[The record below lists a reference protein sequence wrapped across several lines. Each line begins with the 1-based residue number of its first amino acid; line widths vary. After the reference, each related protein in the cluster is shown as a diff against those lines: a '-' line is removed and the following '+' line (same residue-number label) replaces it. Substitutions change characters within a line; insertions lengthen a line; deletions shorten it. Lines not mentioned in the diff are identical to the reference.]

1 MRTSLPSY
9 LREQAYLYRLSQAK
23 HSAGV
28 ALAASAAEYA
38 TPDGIVRFVRE
49 VLHADPTDYQE
60 DILRNFVLRKRA
72 AVRGPHGL
80 GKTAISSWVILWGV
94 SGALGDD
101 VKVVTTASAW
111 RQLTHFTWP
120 EVHKWALRADFDKI
134 GLKLRRNR
142 ELLEQSI
149 KLPGRDA
156 FPVASDNPALIEGA
170 HAHKIIYVFDEAKAI
185 PAGTFDAAEG
195 AFSNAGADTD
205 ADAYALAIST
215 PGDTG
220 GRFYDI
226 HKRRPGY
233 EDWWVRHVTLEEAIR
248 AGRISREW
256 ADNRRKQ
263 WGESSPVYMN
273 RVLGEF
279 AEAGTDVLIPLSWV
293 EAANERWHAC
303 DGEGSGDVSYG
314 VDVARF
320 GDDSTT
326 IARRVGSVLEKLD
339 YLAQLDTMETTGEI
353 IFRVGAANTQT
364 PILVDVIGVGAG
376 VVDRLREQGFA
387 VTGVNVS
394 ESARDAYNNDFTDP
408 SGELTFINLRSYLW
422 WMLRDCLD
430 PDNPDAI
437 ALPPD
442 DRLTGDLT
450 APKWKPTSNG
460 RIQVESKD
468 DIRKR
473 IGRSTDAADAVALA
487 FAPAAL
493 LPPPIIPPVR
503 IKKARSW

>member
-9 LREQAYLYRLSQAK
+9 LREQAYLYRLNQAK
-23 HSAGV
+23 SSAG
-28 ALAASAAEYA
+28 ATLAASAAEYG

-120 EVHKWALRADFDKI
+120 EVHKWAMRADFDRI

-195 AFSNAGADTD
+195 AFSNAGTDTD

-233 EDWWVRHVTLEEAIR
+233 EDWWVRHVTLEEAIN

-256 ADNRRKQ
+256 AENRRKQ
-263 WGESSPVYMN
+263 WGETSPVYMN

-293 EAANERWHAC
+293 EQANERWLAR
-303 DGEGSGDVSYG
+303 GGKGSGDISYG

-326 IARRVGSVLEKLD
+326 IARLVGHVVEQVD
-339 YLAQLDTMETTGEI
+339 YLSQMDTMQTTGEVVA
-353 IFRVGAANTQT
+353 RVKKSDV
-364 PILVDVIGVGAG
+364 PIMVDVIGVGAG
-376 VVDRLREQGFA
+376 VVDRLREQGYN

-394 ESARDAYNNDFTDP
+394 EAARDELGKDLTDA
-408 SGELTFINLRSYLW
+408 SGELNFVNLRSYTW
-422 WMLRDCLD
+422 WVLRERLD
-430 PDNPDAI
+430 PNSTDPL

-442 DRLTGDLT
+442 DQLTGDLT
-450 APKWKPTSNG
+450 APKWKVTSNG

-468 DIRKR
+468 EIRKR
-473 IGRSTDAADAVALA
+473 IGRSTDAADGVALA
-487 FAPAAL
+487 VSHAAL
-493 LPPPIIPPVR
+493 KLPPVVAPIR
-503 IKKARSW
+503 IKAKRW

>member
-1 MRTSLPSY
+1 MSALPQP
-9 LREQAYLYRLSQAK
+9 RDPID
-23 HSAGV
+23 
-28 ALAASAAEYA
+28 EYVDA
-38 TPDGIVRFVRE
+38 VFAPGDLNPTIYGSPDGIVRFVHDI
-49 VLHADPTDYQE
+49 LHADPAAYQE
-60 DILRNFVLRKRA
+60 EILFNFVARHRA

-80 GKTAISSWVILWGV
+80 GKTTLSAWVILWAV
-94 SGALGDD
+94 SGALGED

-111 RQLTHFTWP
+111 RQLIYFTWP
-120 EVHKWALRADFDKI
+120 EVRKWSLRADWIKI
-134 GLKLRRNR
+134 GMALTYGKQ
-142 ELLEQSI
+142 LLDTRI
-149 KLPGRDA
+149 KLPGREA
-156 FPVASDNPALIEGA
+156 FPVASNKAALIEGA
-170 HAHKIIYVFDEAKAI
+170 HAKRIIYVFDEAKTI
-185 PAGTFDAAEG
+185 PADTWDAAEG
-195 AFSNAGADTD
+195 AFSTAGSDTD

-215 PGDTG
+215 PGETG

-233 EDWWVRHVTLEEAIR
+233 EDWWTRHVTLEEAIR

-256 ADNRRKQ
+256 AEQRRKQ
-263 WGESSPVYMN
+263 WGEKSPVYLN

-279 AEAGTDVLIPLSWV
+279 AEAGTDVLIPLALV
-293 EAANERWHAC
+293 EAANERWYERNGK
-303 DGEGSGDVSYG
+303 GEGQRSFG

-326 IARRVGSVLEKLD
+326 IARRVGTVLEQLD
-339 YLAQLDTMETTGEI
+339 YLAQLDTMETTGEVI
-353 IFRVGAANTQT
+353 MRVGASNTET

-376 VVDRLREQGFA
+376 VVDRLRELGYA

-394 ESARDAYNNDFTDP
+394 EAARDAFNVPFTDP

-422 WMLRDCLD
+422 WMLRELLD

-503 IKKARSW
+503 IKKARNW